1 MTGLIVA
8 NFILVKNKDMELL
21 LFDTCCAI
29 SRMKGKTER
38 EIVKCE
44 KLSTSNLLHPT
55 KFESRLQMTRDGG
68 QKMLSLAAQNPT
80 DAATWADEFAKAK
93 SRYLDLLA
101 EQSIIENLHNG
112 SGDHENDETDSINE
126 VPQVP
131 KRLREAPKSE
141 RPSSWVSKFWS
152 RSGDKSEPE
161 SPKAPRRKT
170 IDIAGNFYF
179 DDVIMTS

>member
-1 MTGLIVA
+1 
-8 NFILVKNKDMELL
+8 MELL

-68 QKMLSLAAQNPT
+68 QKMLLLAAQNPT

-93 SRYLDLLA
+93 SRYLDLIA
-101 EQSIIENLHNG
+101 EQSVIEHLHNG
-112 SGDHENDETDSINE
+112 GDHENDETDSINE

-170 IDIAGNFYF
+170 IDVAGKFQSHYVIE
-179 DDVIMTS
+179 VIMTS